1 MKAPKASRS
10 DCPLKLF
17 SFSDALCVAVLSF
30 INGCIAATV
39 VLIATVSQGIDIQFL
54 YRVLI
59 FAFAVSVVI
68 LGIGVMIERSSDI
81 KAWHIAN
88 DKKSNET
95 HII

>member
-17 SFSDALCVAVLSF
+17 SFADALCVAVLSF
-30 INGCIAATV
+30 INACIAATV
-39 VLIATVSQGIDIQFL
+39 VLIATVSEGIDVQFL

-59 FAFAVSVVI
+59 CAFAAFVVI
-68 LGIGVMIERSSDI
+68 LTIGVMIERGVDI

-88 DKKSNET
+88 DKESNET
-95 HII
+95 NII